1 MIRFLPRGNSESW
14 EDRTDV
20 RLTFR
25 RGVHPPHR
33 KELTRECPVEVV
45 PTPERVVLPILQH
58 LGAPCEPLVSSRDV
72 VEAGAMVADSESFVS
87 APVHT
92 PIAGKVAKIGVATL
106 PNGRHIPTIPIK
118 AEGEQLEGD
127 ALWDEVY
134 GGDWSTAGLDT
145 HAPEAIV
152 AAVRAAGIVGMGGAA
167 FPTHV
172 KLTRNHDRP
181 VHTLLVNGC
190 ECEPYLTADD
200 RLMREAPM
208 PVVVGAM
215 LAARAVRAE
224 RVVVGIEDN
233 KADAAQAIRKA
244 AAGTGVEVVMV
255 RTKYPQGAEKQLIR
269 AALGPVV
276 PTGKLPLDIG
286 VLVQNVATVAAVARA
301 VLRGK
306 PLTHRI
312 FTVTGKGVV
321 QPKNLLI
328 PVGIS
333 YREVLE
339 ACGGLTS
346 DTVRVVAGGPM
357 MGFAIGDLDTPIT
370 KASGSVLAL
379 TRDEVEQARE
389 THCVRCGRCVDACPI
404 KLVPSRIALASRHR
418 KWDLARKFHA
428 LACMEC
434 GCCAHQ
440 CPASIPLVQL
450 IRVGKAALAS
460 R

>member
-1 MIRFLPRGNSESW
+1 MRW
-14 EDRTDV
+14 EERTDV

-25 RGVHPPHR
+25 RGVHPPQR
-33 KELTRECPVEVV
+33 KELTRARPVEVV
-45 PTPERVVLPILQH
+45 PTPQRVVIPILQH
-58 LGAPCEPLVSSRDV
+58 LGAPCEPVVSSRDV
-72 VEAGAMVADSESFVS
+72 VEVGAVLADSESFVS

-106 PNGRHIPTIPIK
+106 ANGRHIPTIPIN
-118 AEGEQLEGD
+118 ADGDQVEGD
-127 ALWDEVY
+127 ALWDDVY
-134 GGDWSTAGLDT
+134 GGDWSTVGLDAHT
-145 HAPEAIV
+145 PQAIV
-152 AAVRAAGIVGMGGAA
+152 AAVRAAGVVGMGGAA

-172 KLTRNHDRP
+172 KLTRNDARP
-181 VHTLLVNGC
+181 IHTLLVNGC

-200 RLMREAPM
+200 RLMRDAPL

-215 LAARAVRAE
+215 LAARAAGAE

-233 KADAAQAIRKA
+233 KPEAAQAMRRA
-244 AAGTGVEVVMV
+244 AAGTGVEVVV
-255 RTKYPQGAEKQLIR
+255 VKTKYPQGAEKQLVR

-276 PTGKLPLDIG
+276 PTGKLPLDVG
-286 VLVQNVATVAAVARA
+286 VLVQNVATVAAIARA

-312 FTVTGKGVV
+312 FTVSGRGVA

-333 YREVLE
+333 YGEVLE
-339 ACGGLTS
+339 ACGGLTP
-346 DTVRVVAGGPM
+346 DAVRVVAGGPM
-357 MGFAIGDLDTPIT
+357 MGFAIGNLDTPVT
-370 KASGSVLAL
+370 KASSSVLAL

-389 THCVRCGRCVDACPI
+389 THCIRCGRCVDACPI

-418 KWDLARKFHA
+418 NWDLARKFHA

-450 IRVGKAALAS
+450 IRVGKAALAN
-460 R
+460 

>member
-1 MIRFLPRGNSESW
+1 
-14 EDRTDV
+14 
-20 RLTFR
+20 LTFR
-25 RGVHPPHR
+25 RGVHPPQR
-33 KELTRECPVEVV
+33 KELTAERPVEVV
-45 PTPERVVLPILQH
+45 PSPAKVVIPILQH
-58 LGAPCEPLVSSRDV
+58 LGAPCEPVVSAKDM
-72 VEAGAMVADSESFVS
+72 VEAGAVLADSESLIS

-118 AEGEQLEGD
+118 AAGEQLEGEV
-127 ALWDEVY
+127 LWDDVY
-134 GGDWSTAGLDT
+134 GGEWTTVGLDSHT
-145 HAPEAIV
+145 PEEIV
-152 AAVRAAGIVGMGGAA
+152 AAVRAAGIVGLGGAA

-172 KLTRNHDRP
+172 KLTRNDARP
-181 VHTLLVNGC
+181 IHTLLVNGC

-208 PVVVGAM
+208 PVVIGAK
-215 LAARAVRAE
+215 LAARAAGAE
-224 RVVVGIEDN
+224 RIVVGIENN
-233 KADAAQAIRKA
+233 KPEA
-244 AAGTGVEVVMV
+244 AASIRRAAARTGVEVIEVK
-255 RTKYPQGAEKQLIR
+255 TKYPQGAEKQLIR

-276 PTGKLPLDIG
+276 PTGKLPLDVG
-286 VLVQNVATVAAVARA
+286 VLVQNVGTVAAVARA

-321 QPKNLLI
+321 EPKNLLI

-333 YREVLE
+333 YGEVIDF
-339 ACGGLTS
+339 CGGLTP
-346 DTVRVVAGGPM
+346 DAVRVVAGGPM

-370 KASGSVLAL
+370 KASSSVLVL
-379 TRDEVEQARE
+379 TRDEVEQAPE
-389 THCVRCGRCVDACPI
+389 THCIRCGRCVDACPI

-418 KWDLARKFHA
+418 HWDLARKFHA

-450 IRVGKAALAS
+450 IRVGKAALS
-460 R
+460 H